1 MPRAAA
7 DAKLVESHGESPAEV
22 LTLAGGHCLRA
33 PAQGPCSYA
42 NICEHFPSFR
52 HDLQDLPTLTRQR
65 DTVALLADDAT
76 TRGWDR
82 VRI

>member
-1 MPRAAA
+1 MNWSKPSSYSVMP
-7 DAKLVESHGESPAEV
+7 
-22 LTLAGGHCLRA
+22 TW
-33 PAQGPCSYA
+33 
-42 NICEHFPSFR
+42 
-52 HDLQDLPTLTRQR
+52 PTLTRQR